1 VPQLDDDD
9 CVLRPATWRAAFSAG
24 IGECGKLNA
33 LDRDRHLLDNRQGN
47 GDQAASWKMMP
58 SV

>member
-1 VPQLDDDD
+1 MPQLDDDD

-33 LDRDRHLLDNRQGN
+33 LGHDRHPLD
-47 GDQAASWKMMP
+47 AATGKA
-58 SV
+58 VAIRRRRER